1 MTDARPN
8 SFVRALASIGPG
20 MVVAGSV
27 MGSGELINTPAQAA
41 RFGFIL
47 LWAVLLSCVIKYFL
61 QIEIGRYCLVTN
73 RTTVQALNQCP
84 GPKFRG
90 TSWTALLYMV
100 GYFATM
106 TTIVG
111 IITSLGGLMHG
122 VWPLAATPERS
133 AQIWDVLIVVATIV
147 LLWQGIYSHLELS
160 VALMVG
166 GFSLSIGLAVVL
178 IQWTPYRISSSEFLS
193 GLTFSLGDDRRPAA
207 YAVVSLMG
215 ALGVAANELFMYP
228 YWILEKGYARE
239 LGDPKSAG
247 WTERA
252 RQWIRT
258 IWLDAGLATILATV
272 MTAAFYL
279 LGATVLHREGITPR
293 GLEVVDQ
300 ISKVYTESFGEWS
313 KLVYVFGAF
322 CVLYSTLV
330 VVAAAS
336 GRMWADL
343 LGSLG
348 LIDDGNPA
356 SVKRC
361 HQIAQVLWLIG
372 LLAGALLTTREP
384 KDLVMLGHFIL
395 GAFMTPLLM
404 FCICWLAF
412 HVDPRVRMR
421 WPTAV
426 ALVCSCVIILSCVLF
441 SLAVQLRERGQTVLP
456 KPVTETPTSPS
467 GRGRE

>member
-1 MTDARPN
+1 MGMSTSRPG
-8 SFVRALASIGPG
+8 SLVRALASIGPG
-20 MVVAGSV
+20 LVVAGSV

-41 RFGFIL
+41 KFGFIL

-73 RTTVQALNQCP
+73 RTTVEALNQCP

-106 TTIVG
+106 TTVVG
-111 IITSLGGLMHG
+111 IIGALGGLMHG
-122 VWPLAATPERS
+122 VWPLAATAERS
-133 AQIWDVLIVVATIV
+133 AQIWKLLVVLSAIA
-147 LLWQGIYSHLELS
+147 LLWQGLYRRLELS
-160 VALMVG
+160 VALLVG
-166 GFSLSIGLAVVL
+166 GFSISIGLAVVL
-178 IQWTPYRISSSEFLS
+178 IQWTPFRISGAELVS
-193 GLTFSLGDDRRPAA
+193 GLTFSLGDAKPQAA
-207 YAVVSLMG
+207 YAVISLMG

-228 YWILEKGYARE
+228 YWILEKGYGRE
-239 LGDPKSAG
+239 LGDPASAG

-252 RQWIRT
+252 RQWIHT
-258 IWLDAGLATILATV
+258 IWLDAGLATVLATV

-279 LGATVLHREGITPR
+279 LGAAVLHREAIQPQ

-300 ISKVYTESFGEWS
+300 ISKVYTESFGQWS
-313 KLVYVFGAF
+313 KWVYVFGAF

-348 LIDDGNPA
+348 ALDNRNPT

-361 HQIAQVLWLIG
+361 HQIVQVLWLVG
-372 LLAGALLTTREP
+372 LLAGALVTTQQP

-412 HVDPRVRMR
+412 HVDRRVRMR

-426 ALVCSCVIILSCVLF
+426 ALVGSVVIILACVLIN
-441 SLAVQLRERGQTVLP
+441 LAVQMR
-456 KPVTETPTSPS
+456 ETPQVAEPTPAAAANEA
-467 GRGRE
+467 RP

>member
-1 MTDARPN
+1 
-8 SFVRALASIGPG
+8 

-41 RFGFIL
+41 TFGFIL

-73 RTTVQALNQCP
+73 RTTVEALNQCP

-90 TSWTALLYMV
+90 TSWIALLYMI

-106 TTIVG
+106 ATVVG
-111 IITSLGGLMHG
+111 IIGALGGLMHG

-133 AQIWDVLIVVATIV
+133 SQIWEVLIVLATIV
-147 LLWQGIYSHLELS
+147 LLWQGIYGHLELS
-160 VALMVG
+160 VSLLVG
-166 GFSLSIGLAVVL
+166 GFSISIGLAVIL
-178 IQWTPYRISSSEFLS
+178 IQWTPFRISGDEIMS
-193 GLTFSLGDDRRPAA
+193 GLKLSLGDNRRAAA
-207 YAVVSLMG
+207 YAVISLMG

-239 LGDPKSAG
+239 LGDPQSAG

-252 RQWIRT
+252 RQWIHT
-258 IWLDAGLATILATV
+258 IWIDAGLATILATV

-279 LGATVLHREGITPR
+279 LGAAVLHREGIKPQ

-300 ISKVYTESFGEWS
+300 ISKVYTESFGQWS
-313 KLVYVFGAF
+313 KWVYVFGAF

-330 VVAAAS
+330 VIAAAS

-343 LGSLG
+343 FGSLN
-348 LIDDGNPA
+348 LLDSRSPR

-361 HQIAQVLWLIG
+361 HQVVQVLWLVG
-372 LLAGALLTTREP
+372 LLAAALITTQQP

-412 HVDPRVRMR
+412 HVDRRVRMR
-421 WPTAV
+421 WFTAV
-426 ALVCSCVIILSCVLF
+426 ALVSSTAIILSCVLF
-441 SLAVQLRERGQTVLP
+441 NLWVQLRGEEP
-456 KPVTETPTSPS
+456 APTLRPPAAASEARP
-467 GRGRE
+467 